1 MNQLDVYYR
10 ALSDYRQN
18 TIADHHCT
26 ALRSVIAEADA
37 EQDKLIITRSICFI
51 DRDWVDAIESGLIHV
66 EKALKEERQFIRSNG
81 EVIPIEKV
89 KHVSKES
96 VEHLAKHSNLI
107 SRYEE
112 DADIVP
118 DQLYTVERLNDYTVY
133 ENRFLYMLLC
143 YLRDFVTLRYNDIL
157 DLTNRYEASLELN
170 KKISMGKQKFS
181 YAISMNEIKR
191 DDAYLKANNPA
202 RDMIDRIDLILKTIL
217 AFLSTP
223 LMEEVSKTAMLKP
236 PVTKT
241 NVLKLN
247 NNFKGAM
254 ALYEFIIA
262 YDKPG
267 YRIEKQINTLA
278 PFKEDLADE
287 MAEVGCLISFLSYEY
302 GLGIK
307 QEFKKAYD
315 REEERRKAAAIK
327 QRAER
332 IAALKRRLGHSGTS
346 IEDYVLLI
354 EGQLR
359 DLQGESE
366 RAETLADSL
375 GEEKERTKRLTE
387 NIVNLNEEI
396 EKLGVAMEELR
407 QAHFEEICNM
417 QQAHEAQIKELEEQ
431 HNLEILQ
438 MEAAAKEAE
447 EAYALSLAN
456 AKKEAEEQIEQ
467 LKNENAITLD
477 NVMKA
482 SAEKIKQLR
491 DESELALSEAKAEY
505 AECHNELMTA
515 QENFDTL
522 LEEKRVADARIKAL
536 VGVDED
542 YTEKQLF
549 DELEQE
555 YIAFAKIYKQQWA
568 KTKKQIKKNVLDFK
582 KLRGQKEIDGEEQA
596 NDSEPG

>member
-1 MNQLDVYYR
+1 LR
-10 ALSDYRQN
+10 A
-18 TIADHHCT
+18 A
-26 ALRSVIAEADA
+26 IAEADA
-37 EQDKLIITRSICFI
+37 EHDKLIITRSICSI
-51 DRDWVDAIESGLIHV
+51 ERDWVEAIEAGLIHV

-81 EVIPIEKV
+81 EVVPIEKV

-191 DDAYLKANNPA
+191 DDPYLKASNPA

-223 LMEEVSKTAMLKP
+223 LMEEVSKTPMLKP
-236 PVTKT
+236 PITKT

-262 YDKPG
+262 YDKRG
-267 YRIEKQINTLA
+267 YTIERQTNTLS

-287 MAEVGCLISFLSYEY
+287 MAEIGGLVSFLSYEY

-307 QEFKKAYD
+307 QEFKESYD

-332 IAALKRRLGHSGTS
+332 IATLKRRLDQSDTS
-346 IEDYVLLI
+346 IEEYVILL
-354 EGQLR
+354 ENQLR

-375 GEEKERTKRLTE
+375 VVEKEQNKRLTE
-387 NIVNLNEEI
+387 KVVSLNDEI
-396 EKLGVAMEELR
+396 EKLGTAIEELR
-407 QAHFEEICNM
+407 QKHFEEICNM
-417 QQAHEAQIKELEEQ
+417 KQAHEAEINELEEQ
-431 HNLEILQ
+431 HSLKILQ
-438 MEAAAKEAE
+438 MENAAKEAE

-467 LKNENAITLD
+467 LKNENALALES
-477 NVMKA
+477 VMKA
-482 SAEKIKQLR
+482 SEETIRQLR
-491 DESELALSEAKAEY
+491 AESELALSNANAEY
-505 AECHNELMTA
+505 AECNNALMA
-515 QENFDTL
+515 VREDFEAL
-522 LEEKRVADARIKAL
+522 SEEKRIADARIKAL
-536 VGVDED
+536 GGISED
-542 YTEKQLF
+542 YTDKQLF
-549 DELEQE
+549 DELERE
-555 YIAFAKIYKQQWA
+555 YIAFNKIYKQQWE
-568 KTKKQIKKNVLDFK
+568 KTKKQIKKNVLNFK
-582 KLRGQKEIDGEEQA
+582 KLRGQKEIDGEEEV
-596 NDSEPG
+596 NDSEPD